1 MRGEKVMELKDM
13 NIEQLMERRAA
24 LDAEVA
30 AVDETAADAREQLDA
45 LEPEISAIKAE
56 LEERAK
62 SEAKKNELRQAIA
75 NDTIPATV
83 IAEFKEE
90 KREMKTNEEIRNT
103 PEYIDAFARY
113 LKTNN
118 DKECRSLLTT
128 NASGYVPVPDF
139 VDEIIRTAWDE
150 SDILSR
156 VKRTNLRGNVKVA
169 FELSADGAYVH
180 TEGTTAPTEESLTLG
195 IVTMVPVTI
204 KKWIRISD
212 EAVTMGGQELID
224 YVYRELMKKI
234 IEKLEDLVVG
244 DIVSAPTSA
253 DADSAS
259 VANITEAPSLVTVE
273 DAYAKL
279 CDEARNVVIIM
290 NRATRADFI
299 AAQAAGNFAFDP
311 FRGFPVLYSSA
322 LPAYGTASTN
332 AAYMIVGDLDGEQ
345 VNYPEGEGVAIKYDD
360 LSEAESDLVKIV
372 GRQYAAHAL
381 TACKRF
387 TVVKKP
393 AAVTT

>member
-1 MRGEKVMELKDM
+1 MEFKEM
-13 NIEQLMERRAA
+13 NIEQLMEKRAA

-30 AVDETAADAREQLDA
+30 AVDEKSADARAKLDE
-45 LEPEISAIKAE
+45 LEPQINAIKAE
-56 LEERAK
+56 LEARAEI
-62 SEAKKNELRQAIA
+62 EAKKNEIRQAIA
-75 NDTIPATV
+75 KDEIPTKV

-90 KREMKTNEEIRNT
+90 KRDMKSNEEVRSSA
-103 PEYIDAFARY
+103 EYIDAFARY
-113 LKTNN
+113 LKTN
-118 DKECRSLLTT
+118 DATECRSLLTT
-128 NASGYVPVPDF
+128 NVGGGVVPVPAF

-156 VKRTNLRGNVKVA
+156 VTRTNIKGNLKIA

-195 IVTMVPVTI
+195 IVTMVPATI

-212 EAVTMGGQELID
+212 EAIAMGGQALID

-234 IEKLEDLVVG
+234 IEKLEALVIG

-273 DAYAKL
+273 DAYAQL

-290 NRATRADFI
+290 NRATRAAFI

-311 FRGFPVLYSSA
+311 FRDLPVLYSSA
-322 LPAYGTASTN
+322 LPAYNTASTN
-332 AAYMIVGDLDGEQ
+332 AAYMIVGDLAGAQ